1 MRHKAGDRVDARII
15 NTTSHS
21 ALFANVGQANYASAK
36 AGVATLTQLAAR
48 ELSRYGV
55 TANAIAPRANTR
67 MNEHLRDE
75 SPELL
80 RLRDPDWVASRSEEH
95 TSELQSL
102 MRISYAAFCLKK

>member
-55 TANAIAPRANTR
+55 PANAIAPRAN
-67 MNEHLRDE
+67 
-75 SPELL
+75 
-80 RLRDPDWVASRSEEH
+80 RSEERRVGKEYV
-95 TSELQSL
+95 SQYNYRWSP
-102 MRISYAAFCLKK
+102 YNYKKKNKNTRQTR